1 MSVTGATITV
11 KVEDPRY
18 GGGISGVTVSLYQEG
33 AYVSGGTAYGTRVS
47 GLTGTSVAVSGVS
60 GRWGVTEIADV
71 PPGVFTALVS
81 GQGYPVQ
88 ILTGYERLAVGPLIT
103 GDPDYLQMKDSTGG
117 TWYGYVSTA
126 GTWTI
131 TNTLI

>member
-1 MSVTGATITV
+1 MSYTGQTITV

-18 GGGISGVTVSLYQEG
+18 GGGVSGVTVSLYQLG

-47 GLTGTSVAVSGVS
+47 GLTGTSVAATGLS
-60 GRWGVTEIADV
+60 GRWGVTEISDV

-88 ILTGYERLAVGPLIT
+88 VLTGYERLEVGPKIA
-103 GDPDYLQMKDSTGG
+103 GAPDYLQMMDSTGG

-131 TNTLI
+131 TDTLT